1 MEGAP
6 TVEAKEQELITQHL
20 GSQGV
25 IVDSNF
31 KSTGVLKESQAHK
44 RRELISD
51 VEYTFALAL
60 NHGEHY
66 LGQADIRFYVEQL
79 PATDDELFLDSAALA
94 IADLKINENYI
105 SEQSGF
111 QNHVIQLKKELL
123 KLGWNRVTLRYLT
136 PFNNNRV
143 GLHSF
148 ID

>member
-6 TVEAKEQELITQHL
+6 TVEAKEQELITKHL

-94 IADLKINENYI
+94 IADLKINENSI

-111 QNHVIQLKKELL
+111 QNHVI
-123 KLGWNRVTLRYLT
+123 
-136 PFNNNRV
+136 
-143 GLHSF
+143 
-148 ID
+148 

>member
-6 TVEAKEQELITQHL
+6 TVEAKEQELITKYL

-94 IADLKINENYI
+94 IADLKINENSI

-111 QNHVIQLKKELL
+111 QNHVI
-123 KLGWNRVTLRYLT
+123 
-136 PFNNNRV
+136 
-143 GLHSF
+143 
-148 ID
+148 